1 MLPIHA
7 KNGYDD
13 RMSEGDDPMGLK
25 HLDQKGRA
33 RMVDVSGKPE
43 TERTATASG
52 RVYLRAETLKRVQQG
67 NIAKGDVLAVARV
80 AGILG
85 AKQVPA
91 LIPLCH
97 PLLLSGVDLDFKE
110 IAAPNSENRCSIAI
124 TATVR
129 TRGRTGVEMEAMTA
143 VCAAALA
150 IYDMCKGIDREMSFG
165 DLMLVSKS
173 GGRSGSFKRS
183 EKSDPRSRTRNG

>member
-1 MLPIHA
+1 MQA
-7 KNGYDD
+7 KSGYDETV
-13 RMSEGDDPMGLK
+13 SEEDDPMRLR
-25 HLDQKGRA
+25 HLDEKGRA

-43 TERTATASG
+43 TVRTATAAG
-52 RVYLRAETLKRVQQG
+52 RVYLRPETLKRVQQG
-67 NIAKGDVLAVARV
+67 KIAKGNVLAVAQV

-97 PLLLSGVDLDFKE
+97 PLPLSGVELDFEE
-110 IAAPNSENRCSIAI
+110 ISAPNAENRCSIAI

-150 IYDMCKGIDREMSFG
+150 IYDMCKAVDREMSLG
-165 DLMLVSKS
+165 DVMLISKS
-173 GGRSGSFKRS
+173 GGRSGTFRRS
-183 EKSDPRSRTRNG
+183 GKSDPRSRTRNG